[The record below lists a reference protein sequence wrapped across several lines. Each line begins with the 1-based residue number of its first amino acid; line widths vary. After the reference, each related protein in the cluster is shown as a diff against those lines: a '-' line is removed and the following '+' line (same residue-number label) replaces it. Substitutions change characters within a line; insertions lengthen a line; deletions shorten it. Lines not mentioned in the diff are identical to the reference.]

1 MPKTH
6 CIEVSQNNMSVISS
20 VRVKSLVAID
30 VNANIIEQP
39 AAAIIPILIGS
50 IPGLATN
57 KIPQNPIIA
66 EPILIGVSLSER
78 KNGAHIATQIGTEN
92 SKANSCAKGIKVN
105 AKNHKF

>member
-1 MPKTH
+1 
-6 CIEVSQNNMSVISS
+6 MSVISS
-20 VRVKSLVAID
+20 VRVKILVVID

-39 AAAIIPILIGS
+39 AAAIIPKLIGS

-57 KIPQNPIIA
+57 KIPQNPMIA

-92 SKANSCAKGIKVN
+92 SKAKSCAKGIKVN